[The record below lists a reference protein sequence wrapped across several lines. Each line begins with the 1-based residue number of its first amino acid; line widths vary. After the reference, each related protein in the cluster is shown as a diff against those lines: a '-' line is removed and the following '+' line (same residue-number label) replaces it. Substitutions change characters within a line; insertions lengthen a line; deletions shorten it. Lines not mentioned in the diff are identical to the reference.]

1 MIAWFA
7 RNSVAANL
15 LMALIILG
23 GFLSI
28 KTELEMEVFPSIAP
42 NQINISVALRAA
54 TPEDVELGVAT
65 RIEEA
70 LSDLEGI
77 DTMTSIS
84 REGGTRVS
92 LELLSDYDPRDMLD
106 DVKSRVDAINGLPGD
121 IEKPIISLAMRK
133 FSVITV
139 AIGGTQSQTELTEFA
154 ERVRDD
160 LLGIEGITQV
170 DLDAVANY
178 EIAIET
184 SQDKLNLW
192 GITLDEIANAIRR
205 NSLDS
210 SAGNLRTAGGDILL
224 RSKGQAYRKGEFEDI
239 VIKTDRNGSI
249 IRVADVAKVH
259 DGFEDEGLTSRFNGL
274 NSVYIDVGR
283 VGKQSALD
291 VADKVKSYINDH
303 QHQVPEGM
311 VLSYWDDDSKILRDR
326 LGILRDNAIQG
337 TILVLVLLTLFLRPS
352 VALWVFLGIPV
363 SFLGA
368 LIVMSHLGQSLNIM
382 SAFGFIVV
390 LGIVVDD
397 AIVTGENVYR
407 HLKTSSSG
415 LDAAIKGTEEVAV
428 PVTFGV
434 LTTIVAFLPL
444 SFIEG
449 RIGDLFIPISFVV
462 IAALIFSLIESKF
475 VLPAHL
481 KHVKIRHD
489 QKSTG
494 FTKWQN
500 NFANGFEDKIKEYY
514 QPFLNTCIEHRYTTL
529 ISFIGVLTLI
539 FALLSSG
546 WMKFTFWQTVESDSG
561 NISITMP
568 VGTPFEVTDKHVA
581 YITNEVRKLQDKYR
595 NPETGESS
603 IIAIRSIAGNGG
615 GRGAAANRG
624 RISFEVTPRELRH
637 DDISTSSLINELR
650 KNIGDIAGAESLE
663 FRSSLWRMGSPL
675 DVQFSANSFKQL
687 DEVSNQLK
695 DYLRTVPDV
704 YEINDSMSDGKQEI
718 ELELT
723 PQGEVLGFSRSEL
736 LRQIGS
742 AFKGAE
748 AQRIQ
753 RGRSDIRVIVR
764 LTREERSQFDSLRN
778 MLVKTP
784 AGNKVPLSE
793 VATLIPGKGP
803 SQITRIDGMRVIN
816 VRAEVNKAQANMTVI
831 KSNLV
836 NFIDNLLQ
844 QYPNVKYSLEGE
856 EKFQRESFGSMES
869 GLIMVVIAIFVLL
882 ALPLKSYSQ
891 PLIIMSVIPFG
902 LIGAVVGHAI
912 IGLDLTIYSLMGMMA
927 LVGILVNDSLVL
939 VDYINRQHSSGL
951 TIKEAVL
958 SAGTARFRAVLLTS
972 LTTFFGVLPLIL
984 ENSIS
989 AQFLIPMAISMGFGV
1004 LFATAI
1010 TLILVP
1016 TNVMIVDDIKAA
1028 LGRGR

>member
-15 LMALIILG
+15 LMALIVLG

-28 KTELEMEVFPSIAP
+28 KTELEMEVFPSMTP

-249 IRVADVAKVH
+249 IRVADVATVH

-337 TILVLVLLTLFLRPS
+337 TILVL
-352 VALWVFLGIPV
+352 I
-363 SFLGA
+363 
-368 LIVMSHLGQSLNIM
+368 
-382 SAFGFIVV
+382 
-390 LGIVVDD
+390 
-397 AIVTGENVYR
+397 
-407 HLKTSSSG
+407 
-415 LDAAIKGTEEVAV
+415 
-428 PVTFGV
+428 
-434 LTTIVAFLPL
+434 
-444 SFIEG
+444 
-449 RIGDLFIPISFVV
+449 
-462 IAALIFSLIESKF
+462 
-475 VLPAHL
+475 
-481 KHVKIRHD
+481 
-489 QKSTG
+489 
-494 FTKWQN
+494 
-500 NFANGFEDKIKEYY
+500 
-514 QPFLNTCIEHRYTTL
+514 
-529 ISFIGVLTLI
+529 
-539 FALLSSG
+539 
-546 WMKFTFWQTVESDSG
+546 
-561 NISITMP
+561 
-568 VGTPFEVTDKHVA
+568 
-581 YITNEVRKLQDKYR
+581 
-595 NPETGESS
+595 
-603 IIAIRSIAGNGG
+603 
-615 GRGAAANRG
+615 
-624 RISFEVTPRELRH
+624 
-637 DDISTSSLINELR
+637 
-650 KNIGDIAGAESLE
+650 
-663 FRSSLWRMGSPL
+663 
-675 DVQFSANSFKQL
+675 
-687 DEVSNQLK
+687 
-695 DYLRTVPDV
+695 
-704 YEINDSMSDGKQEI
+704 
-718 ELELT
+718 
-723 PQGEVLGFSRSEL
+723 
-736 LRQIGS
+736 
-742 AFKGAE
+742 
-748 AQRIQ
+748 
-753 RGRSDIRVIVR
+753 
-764 LTREERSQFDSLRN
+764 
-778 MLVKTP
+778 
-784 AGNKVPLSE
+784 
-793 VATLIPGKGP
+793 
-803 SQITRIDGMRVIN
+803 
-816 VRAEVNKAQANMTVI
+816 
-831 KSNLV
+831 
-836 NFIDNLLQ
+836 
-844 QYPNVKYSLEGE
+844 
-856 EKFQRESFGSMES
+856 
-869 GLIMVVIAIFVLL
+869 
-882 ALPLKSYSQ
+882 
-891 PLIIMSVIPFG
+891 
-902 LIGAVVGHAI
+902 
-912 IGLDLTIYSLMGMMA
+912 
-927 LVGILVNDSLVL
+927 
-939 VDYINRQHSSGL
+939 
-951 TIKEAVL
+951 
-958 SAGTARFRAVLLTS
+958 
-972 LTTFFGVLPLIL
+972 
-984 ENSIS
+984 
-989 AQFLIPMAISMGFGV
+989 
-1004 LFATAI
+1004 
-1010 TLILVP
+1010 
-1016 TNVMIVDDIKAA
+1016 
-1028 LGRGR
+1028 